1 VDLTMPL
8 PSRGYADLKDKVQPP
23 CMLTTSGG
31 EQVLTVSVNHTIRII
46 KNGPTWIYEFNGA
59 RCSHSQTPTAT
70 LSTPSCNSTLPNLSL
85 ENLPALGSLEE
96 EHMNNTCA
104 GLVAHSISTYKPMNA
119 FFCHL
124 HTEFITPFKI
134 KKHIRTH
141 HGKTLP
147 CGNNIVGNFLNHLEY
162 LYPSISDTGNSP
174 LPNGREFLIS
184 TLIAFL
190 PDPALFAL
198 CPSTSCSSVFKW
210 NTAEPGDLSK
220 AYRVHMKASQSCR
233 TTQSLRNL
241 DGATNEKEEF
251 QPTLRFAQLAGK
263 GTHCRWVFYLPEDW
277 KPLSFSIPCPSTLAI
292 KKTKSMEAGIPPA
305 VSQPY
310 IIQLG
315 WDKAFLPQHIA
326 AFKSLLKMNIGEDA
340 SVEEI
345 ALAHGLSEVQNF
357 LYVYLESANQFVE
370 SRCSIVRQSITKG

>member
-1 VDLTMPL
+1 M
-8 PSRGYADLKDKVQPP
+8 
-23 CMLTTSGG
+23 
-31 EQVLTVSVNHTIRII
+31 LTVSIHHPIRII
-46 KNGPTWIYEFNGA
+46 KNGSAWIYEFNGA
-59 RCSHSQTPTAT
+59 RCSHSQTPIAT

-85 ENLPALGSLEE
+85 ETLPDLGSLGE
-96 EHMNNTCA
+96 EHMDNTCA
-104 GLVAHSISTYKPMNA
+104 GLVAHSISMYKPMNA

-124 HTEFITPFKI
+124 HTEFITPSKI

-147 CGNNIVGNFLNHLEY
+147 CGNNIVSNFLNHLEL
-162 LYPSISDTGNSP
+162 LYPSISDTGKSP

-184 TLIAFL
+184 TPVPFL
-190 PDPALFAL
+190 PDPALFGL

-210 NTAEPGDLSK
+210 DTAEPGNVSK
-220 AYRVHMKASQSCR
+220 AYQVHMKASQSCR
-233 TTQSLRNL
+233 NAQFLRNV
-241 DGATNEKEEF
+241 DGATNEQEEF

-263 GTHCRWVFYLPEDW
+263 GTYCRWVFYLPVDW
-277 KPLSFSIPCPSTLAI
+277 KPLSSSILCPSTSAT
-292 KKTKSMEAGIPPA
+292 KQTKSLEAAIPTA
-305 VSQPY
+305 VFQPY

-315 WDKAFLPQHIA
+315 WDKAFPPQHIA

-340 SVEEI
+340 SVEEV